1 MRPVSFVYDVFVD
14 ALAAIAGVMLVLTT
28 LAVVFDVAMRY
39 FAGQSFAW
47 VFELTEY
54 VLLYVPML
62 GMAWLAR
69 RKGHIAIDVVTSK
82 LPDVLRCWQQVIM
95 SLIVAIICA
104 FISYWGAVTA
114 YDFYLRD
121 IQSEKVLSIPMWAIV
136 GCIPIGFG
144 LTAIEYVR
152 HALGGERRAAG

>member
-1 MRPVSFVYDVFVD
+1 MRLVHSVYDLFVD
-14 ALAAIAGVMLVLTT
+14 ALAAIAGVLLVLTT
-28 LAVVFDVAMRY
+28 VAVVFDVAMRY

-54 VLLYVPML
+54 VLLYVPCL

-69 RKGHIAIDVVTSK
+69 RNGHIAIDVVTSK
-82 LPDVLRCWQQVIM
+82 LPDRLRHRQQVAM
-95 SLIVAIICA
+95 SLVVAVICA
-104 FISYWGAVTA
+104 FICYWGFVTA

-121 IQSEKVLSIPMWAIV
+121 IQSEKVLSIPMWAIM

-152 HALGGERRAAG
+152 LALGGERRAAG